1 MGTDSIN
8 KSLHGEQEGA
18 VPSDIGVARTVLA
31 IESEGLR
38 KLAVSLDQ
46 RFVAAVDT
54 LFRAEGRVVVSGMGK
69 SGHVARKIAAT
80 MASTGTPAF
89 YLHPAEAS
97 HGDLGMIDR
106 DDDVVLLLSNSGETP
121 ELAAVVSHCKRFG
134 RPLVAIVGKAHST
147 LADAATTALVIPSTP
162 EAGPIGLAP
171 TTSTTV
177 MIALG
182 DCLALALMRRRGFT
196 ADDFRQLHPGGRIG
210 SSLIRVT
217 DIMHT
222 GDALPLVDS
231 DAVVSDALLIM
242 TAKAFGCVGVVSDG
256 RLVGVI
262 TDGDLRRHMNG
273 ALLAKLV
280 VDIMTPTPKTIMPQA
295 LAVEALGMMNKN
307 SITSLFACENGEVKG
322 ILHIH
327 DCLRVGLV

>member
-1 MGTDSIN
+1 M
-8 KSLHGEQEGA
+8 
-18 VPSDIGVARTVLA
+18 
-31 IESEGLR
+31 
-38 KLAVSLDQ
+38 
-46 RFVAAVDT
+46 
-54 LFRAEGRVVVSGMGK
+54 
-69 SGHVARKIAAT
+69 
-80 MASTGTPAF
+80 
-89 YLHPAEAS
+89 
-97 HGDLGMIDR
+97 
-106 DDDVVLLLSNSGETP
+106 
-121 ELAAVVSHCKRFG
+121 
-134 RPLVAIVGKAHST
+134 
-147 LADAATTALVIPSTP
+147 
-162 EAGPIGLAP
+162 
-171 TTSTTV
+171 
-177 MIALG
+177 
-182 DCLALALMRRRGFT
+182 
-196 ADDFRQLHPGGRIG
+196 
-210 SSLIRVT
+210 
-217 DIMHT
+217 
-222 GDALPLVDS
+222 VDS